1 LAKTYN
7 LSGHEVE
14 TNNTALETDGE
25 QERWTKVDQRREEAN
40 RMGCEYTTGNCSDVE
55 RPRRSAVGVETVR
68 RQPRKRQTASKVV
81 TAVSPD
87 RAVESAVTRQ
97 FEKIAIG
104 GEFTLQ
110 VSGSQVS
117 NHITFFPDCA
127 VPSCLITGA
136 GRFDAATKMF
146 GKIRFSGEFTIETSG
161 CQVWYHFTLAP
172 KTAVEYLTVPRG
184 ANIK

>member
-1 LAKTYN
+1 MAVTLNARGGVP
-7 LSGHEVE
+7 LGS
-14 TNNTALETDGE
+14 
-25 QERWTKVDQRREEAN
+25 
-40 RMGCEYTTGNCSDVE
+40 
-55 RPRRSAVGVETVR
+55 RRSAGN
-68 RQPRKRQTASKVV
+68 
-81 TAVSPD
+81 
-87 RAVESAVTRQ
+87 RANGKQRLRSLPLSHLIELWNLRVTRQ

-146 GKIRFSGEFTIETSG
+146 EKIRFSGEFTIETSG
-161 CQVWYHFTLAP
+161 CQVLYHFTLAP

-184 ANIK
+184 ANTK